1 MSIAIGRLG
10 YMGIAI
16 EASPGSSTA
25 PAAYIPY
32 TDVSLRGHHEPIEA
46 IYAKTSRIMDS
57 DSVLGKRW
65 GEGDITMD
73 LDNVNSGY
81 LWLCALGKEALST
94 GTPNYHT
101 FYPSVSGNLT
111 TGSTASLTFGRD
123 TDNERYT
130 HSMIDE
136 LTVEVSDGMA
146 SLTSS
151 WMTNFPSVVAAST
164 PTTTSGTLMAFKDLA
179 VQFGSNLTTAA
190 AAGTTAVN
198 SWSMT
203 IANNLEVIHRSGS
216 SDPSLI
222 RTKGL
227 RISGSYTLFFDSV
240 TDRDA
245 YYALS
250 KRAMIATFTCGTN
263 ETVRIRVPQF
273 RLSEGEISTG
283 LDDFFVINCD
293 WVAEDEVDSGVRLV
307 DVRLGNTRSS
317 LYSA

>member
-1 MSIAIGRLG
+1 MAVAIGRLG
-10 YMGIAI
+10 YVGIGI
-16 EASPGSSTA
+16 ESSPGTPVA
-25 PAAYIPY
+25 PTTYIPY
-32 TDVSLRGHHEPIEA
+32 TDVTLRGHHEPIEQ

-65 GEGDITMD
+65 GEGDIAMD
-73 LDNVNSGY
+73 LDNTNSGF
-81 LWLCALGKEALST
+81 LWLCALGKEVLAT

-111 TGSTASLTFGRD
+111 TGSTATLVLGRD
-123 TDNERYT
+123 TDVQQYA

-136 LTVEVSDGMA
+136 LTLEVSDGLA
-146 SLTSS
+146 TLSSS
-151 WMTNFPSVVAAST
+151 WMTGFPATQAAVS
-164 PTTTSGTLMAFKDLA
+164 PTTTSGTYMSFKDLS
-179 VQFGSNLTTAA
+179 VQFGNTLTLAG
-190 AAGTTAVN
+190 AAGATAVN
-198 SWSMT
+198 SFSMT

-227 RISGSYTLFFDSV
+227 RVSGSYTLFFDSV

-263 ETVRIRVPQF
+263 ESVRIRIPQF

-293 WVAEDEVDSGVRLV
+293 WVAEDEIDSGVRLI
-307 DVRLGNTRSS
+307 DVRLANQRNSV
-317 LYSA
+317 YA

>member
-10 YMGIAI
+10 YMGIGI
-16 EASPGSSTA
+16 ESNPGTA
-25 PAAYIPY
+25 AAAGAYIPY
-32 TDVSLRGHHEPIEA
+32 TDASLRGHHEPIEA

-65 GEGDITMD
+65 GEGDIVMD
-73 LDNVNSGY
+73 LDNTNSGY
-81 LWLCALGKEALST
+81 LWLCALGKEALAT

-111 TGSTASLTFGRD
+111 TGSTATLIFGRD
-123 TDNERYT
+123 TDVQQFT
-130 HSMIDE
+130 HAMIDE

-146 SLTSS
+146 SLSSS
-151 WMTNFPSVVAAST
+151 WMSAMPTTIASAT
-164 PTTTSGTLMAFKDLA
+164 PTTTSGALMAFKDLA
-179 VQFGSNLTTAA
+179 VQFGANLTTAGGA
-190 AAGTTAVN
+190 SATPVN

-216 SDPSLI
+216 SDVSTI

-245 YYALS
+245 YYNLN
-250 KRAMIATFTCGTN
+250 KRAMIATFTASTN
-263 ETVRIRVPQF
+263 ETVRIRIPEF

-293 WVAEDEVDSGVRLV
+293 WVAEDQVDSGVRLI
-307 DVRLGNTRSS
+307 DVRLANTRSS
-317 LYSA
+317 VYS

>member
-1 MSIAIGRLG
+1 MAIAIGRLG
-10 YMGIAI
+10 YMGIGI
-16 EASPGSSTA
+16 ESSPGSAATVTA
-25 PAAYIPY
+25 YLPY

-73 LDNVNSGY
+73 LDNTNSGY
-81 LWLCALGKEALST
+81 LWLCALGKEALAT

-111 TGSTASLTFGRD
+111 TGSTATLLFGRD
-123 TDNERYT
+123 TDVQQFT
-130 HSMIDE
+130 HAMIDE
-136 LTVEVSDGMA
+136 LSIEVSDGMA
-146 SLTSS
+146 SMTSS
-151 WMTNFPSVVAAST
+151 WMTASPTTVAAGT
-164 PTTTSGTLMAFKDLA
+164 PTTTSGSLMAFKDLA
-179 VQFGSNLTTAA
+179 VQFGNTLTV
-190 AAGTTAVN
+190 AAGASATPIN

-216 SDPSLI
+216 SDVSTI

-245 YYALS
+245 YYNLN
-250 KRAMIATFTCGTN
+250 KRSMIATFTASTN
-263 ETVRIRVPQF
+263 ETVRIRIPEF

-293 WVAEDEVDSGVRLV
+293 WVAEDQIDSGVRLI
-307 DVRLGNTRSS
+307 DVRLGNARGTI
-317 LYSA
+317 YS